1 MTVAAEVQVQPAKSE
16 AVNTYTDVTVIGQTG
31 FDENAAK
38 VLLERFVS
46 AELGIHSFADSLKM
60 ADEDIDTLEA
70 SGVFVIDLGRNQYK
84 NRSCRSATEV
94 VAKEFPS
101 VQLTESEAW
110 LVQLMAEDN
119 ESGILNKWV
128 DTMSIPWTLRK
139 MHGIDVYGNNP
150 KDVVARTGHVIHTW
164 LRYMDSE
171 RDTTRDSH
179 ELFTEPEFYH
189 LFKKFDLVKPPQ
201 GAYQFNHFTA
211 LRYMRDMWMLG
222 IPAEEVRER
231 TEYWMEAWQS
241 VQDTIAEGERQFRS
255 LMPEK
260 FSVGRLKGLVLES
273 GDPFLNR
280 AAACECD
287 ILVAKDPKTGHALIA
302 THGLNIDRVVL
313 ELTRKEP
320 GKWFEIRGWAVNGGL
335 RNRGTEQTGCTTA
348 ELVQLLQKYP
358 PLLRKSR

>member
-1 MTVAAEVQVQPAKSE
+1 MTTVAEVQVQPAEQSRSRI
-16 AVNTYTDVTVIGQTG
+16 YTDVAVIGQTG
-31 FDENAAK
+31 FDETAAK
-38 VLLERFVS
+38 VLLERFVGT
-46 AELGIHSFADSLKM
+46 ELGIHSFAGSLNM
-60 ADEDIDTLEA
+60 SDEDVDALEA
-70 SGVFVIDLGRNQYK
+70 SAVFPIDLGRNQYK

-101 VQLTESEAW
+101 VQLTEGEIE
-110 LVQLMAEDN
+110 LVRLTVQDN
-119 ESGILNKWV
+119 ESGVLNKWV

-139 MHGIDVYGNNP
+139 MYGIDKYGNAP

-164 LRYMDSE
+164 LRYMDGE

-179 ELFTEPEFYH
+179 GLYTEPEFHH

-222 IPAEEVRER
+222 IPAEEIRER
-231 TEYWMEAWQS
+231 TEYWVEAWQG
-241 VQDTIAEGERQFRS
+241 VQDAIAEGERQFAV
-255 LMPEK
+255 LTPEK
-260 FSVGRLKGLVLES
+260 FFIGRLRGLVLES

-287 ILVAKDPKTGHALIA
+287 ILVAKDLKTGHALIA

-320 GKWFEIRGWAVNGGL
+320 GRWFEIRGWAVNGGL
-335 RNRGTEQTGCTTA
+335 RNRGTEPTGLTIG

-358 PLLRKSR
+358 PILKK